1 MVLLCNVHDSSLV
14 RARRLGLPR
23 SRGAS
28 RPERSS
34 LRARPAAAL
43 LTGCPSHS
51 PPRARP
57 GRPHLPIATQ
67 AGGGGPRPDGSRDP
81 DDVHMHICTG
91 DEPLRGGLV
100 ASGLLFG
107 AQHMQAL
114 PSYHPLPSGLP
125 LCMCMCMCMCMC
137 TCICICICICMCVCA
152 SVSVPCRWGCCCRLG
167 DGLRLGCALRGIRQ
181 SVLLV
186 PNILIHALCGT
197 RACSSAPTSGCR

>member
-1 MVLLCNVHDSSLV
+1 LV
-14 RARRLGLPR
+14 SPALAGQVGQSGPLSGLDPQQPY
-23 SRGAS
+23 S
-28 RPERSS
+28 
-34 LRARPAAAL
+34 PAAP
-43 LTGCPSHS
+43 LTR
-51 PPRARP
+51 PPGLDP
-57 GRPHLPIATQ
+57 DGPHLPIATQ

-125 LCMCMCMCMCMC
+125 LCMCMCMCMC

-152 SVSVPCRWGCCCRLG
+152 SVCRADGAAAAASVTGFAWG
-167 DGLRLGCALRGIRQ
+167 
-181 SVLLV
+181 VLYVGSGNLF
-186 PNILIHALCGT
+186 
-197 RACSSAPTSGCR
+197 SSSPTSSSTPCVEHARVPRLLPRAVGRCSYVSPL